1 MSTQPDRTFSGDFR
15 RFFVR
20 GLAVLLPSVL
30 TLWILVKAYQ
40 FIDRAIAQPINAGIR
55 RGFVELASR
64 WPSLERLVLPNHQ
77 DVEDES
83 IRRLVTGHPRASND
97 VVQYDLIT
105 ENVETWW
112 AEWAMLMDWIGILVA
127 IVAVYIAGRLVGGF
141 LGRHL
146 QQWIEQ
152 GISKI
157 PVFKQIYP
165 YIKQVVDF
173 VFGDD
178 KPMQFNRVVVVQY
191 PRKGIWSIGLVT
203 GDTLK
208 SIHDQAGD
216 SITVFI
222 PSSPTPFTGYTI
234 TVPKDEA
241 HELPISIDEALLFT
255 VSGGVLVP
263 EHQILLK
270 KEIAESGEEPI
281 LNPPTPGTS
290 DDAL

>member
-1 MSTQPDRTFSGDFR
+1 MKTNSNRTFSGDFK
-15 RFFVR
+15 RFFIR

-40 FIDRAIAQPINAGIR
+40 FVDRAIAQPINAGIR

-64 WPSLERLVLPNHQ
+64 WSSLERLVVPDAQAIEN
-77 DVEDES
+77 ES
-83 IRRLVTGHPRASND
+83 IRRLVTGHPRSANEA
-97 VVQYDLIT
+97 VRYDLIT
-105 ENVETWW
+105 ETVEQWW

-127 IVAVYIAGRLVGGF
+127 IVVVYIAGRLVGGF

-146 QQWIEQ
+146 QRWLER
-152 GISKI
+152 GISKL
-157 PVFKQIYP
+157 PLLKQIYP
-165 YIKQVVDF
+165 YIKRVVDF
-173 VFGDD
+173 IFGDD

-203 GDTLK
+203 GDTMR
-208 SIHDQAGD
+208 SIHDQAGE

-234 TVPKDEA
+234 TVPKTEA
-241 HELPISIDEALLFT
+241 HELPITIDEALLFT

-263 EHQILLK
+263 DHQILRS
-270 KEIAESGEEPI
+270 EGIAESGEEPI
-281 LNPPTPGTS
+281 LNPPTPGPS
-290 DDAL
+290 D